1 MFASYHTAIYQVANY
16 YNEMVLEYAGVDY
29 NDQLHMFLKGS
40 VFAIGKIYGVNQN
53 RVKEDIRKAIQI
65 FDED

>member
-16 YNEMVLEYAGVDY
+16 YNEMAIQYADVNY
-29 NDQLHMFLKGS
+29 EDQLLMFLKGAI
-40 VFAIGKIYGVNQN
+40 FAVSKVYGVNQN

-65 FDED
+65 FDKD